1 MRVWRLSVA
10 YIGPKSRTERR
21 RKTKIGIEVAH
32 VTCDSDT
39 TFKVKRSTCSGRR
52 HIVAASRLLN
62 YVNQAIAV
70 YRRIVYHLFSSQLME
85 IRCIDSNCIRF
96 YRCRQCWTIAKFG
109 GVRARLPNNIN
120 VLILKPSPP
129 SQSDSTCL
137 SSVLWALSDQDKTAK
152 LMQNY
157 LFIMDAR
164 SAMRPCYILPMFF

>member
-1 MRVWRLSVA
+1 VTRTPV
-10 YIGPKSRTERR
+10 SRS
-21 RKTKIGIEVAH
+21 KGQ
-32 VTCDSDT
+32 
-39 TFKVKRSTCSGRR
+39 RSTCRGRG

-109 GVRARLPNNIN
+109 GFRARLPNNIN

-152 LMQNY
+152 LILRMKTCCSLL
-157 LFIMDAR
+157 LFKNNKPTPR
-164 SAMRPCYILPMFF
+164 SQGFVGQSSSKLAQV